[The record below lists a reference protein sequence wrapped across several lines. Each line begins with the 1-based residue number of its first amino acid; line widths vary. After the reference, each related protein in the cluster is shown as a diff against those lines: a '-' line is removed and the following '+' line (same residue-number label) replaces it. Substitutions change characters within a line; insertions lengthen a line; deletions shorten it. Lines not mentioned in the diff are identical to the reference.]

1 MAGSRVSDSAL
12 EGYLSTWRDAD
23 PQRACAW
30 RFLRRGERVRFGA
43 LAALV
48 QEWWKT
54 LHDVQEP
61 QVAAVKLAWWREEL
75 QRAAEGDARHPLTQ
89 ALFAE
94 GRVREVP
101 LSCWTA
107 VVDAALLAIEA
118 PPCADVDAQRR
129 AAAPLADAIAG
140 LETRV
145 WFGSGAERSRAA
157 AVVALA
163 NLVAGARALAVEVGH
178 GRTPLPMNLLARHGL
193 TVEALGVDGSE
204 RRAALRDYA
213 RTLRGALGDVATMP
227 GPLTLFRAIAL
238 HHDLRSLDRATR
250 ADDPLQALCAPD
262 SGFGNLLQTWREAR
276 IWRGVSHTKA
286 NS

>member
-1 MAGSRVSDSAL
+1 MSDSAL

-30 RFLRRGERVRFGA
+30 RFLHRGERVRHGA

-54 LHDVQEP
+54 LHDIQEP
-61 QVAAVKLAWWREEL
+61 QVAATKLAWWREEL
-75 QRAAEGDARHPLTQ
+75 QRAVDGGARHPLTQ
-89 ALFAE
+89 SLFAD
-94 GRVREVP
+94 GPLREVP
-101 LSCWTA
+101 LSSWTA

-118 PPCADVDAQRR
+118 PPSADFVGQRH

-145 WFGSGAERSRAA
+145 WFGDRAERTRAE

-163 NLVAGARALAVEVGH
+163 NLVAGVRALVAEVGH

-193 TVEALGVDGSE
+193 AIEGLGVDGTE

-213 RTLRGALGDVATMP
+213 GTLRGALGDAAEMP
-227 GPLTLFRAIAL
+227 GPLTLFRAVAL
-238 HHDLRSLDRATR
+238 QHDLRSLDRAIH

-276 IWRGVSHTKA
+276 IWRGVSNTKA
-286 NS
+286 KS

>member
-1 MAGSRVSDSAL
+1 EES
-12 EGYLSTWRDAD
+12 
-23 PQRACAW
+23 
-30 RFLRRGERVRFGA
+30 VRYGA

-75 QRAAEGDARHPLTQ
+75 QRAAEGEPRHPLTQ
-89 ALFAE
+89 SLFAD
-94 GRVREVP
+94 GQVREVP

-107 VVDAALLAIEA
+107 VVEAALLAIDA
-118 PPCADVDAQRR
+118 PPPADFDAQRL

-163 NLVAGARALAVEVGH
+163 NLVAGARALAAEVGH

-193 TVEALGVDGSE
+193 AIEGLGVDGAD

-213 RTLRGALGDVATMP
+213 GTLRDALNDVATIP
-227 GPLTLFRAIAL
+227 GPLTLFRAVAL
-238 HHDLRSLDRATR
+238 HHDLRSLGRATH
-250 ADDPLQALCAPD
+250 AADPLQALCAPD

-276 IWRGVSHTKA
+276 MWRGVSHTKA
-286 NS
+286 KS